1 MNIIASCQKCRQPL
15 SFGDESLAT
24 LGRSTYDLLTASERQ
39 PEPQVHRHKQNS
51 VAIDRL
57 GPQQR
62 ALFDAAQRPS
72 LSTAGHRQL
81 HSPTTQQQSNPTRVR
96 VPAPLSAQPFRP
108 AESFV
113 MLDHVAQSLAAL
125 PQVGPNSSAAQQ
137 GQARPSASRTIN
149 LSDSPANDASLPSA
163 LPSDRTSLG
172 GSNGVYAADT
182 PGEAAPLTPRI
193 AQLSNLYS
201 LLSSKSSIDHPLCT
215 ECIEQLLPL
224 MSKQLDEA
232 KKERERLLAFEKDVL
247 KRKDEG
253 QVQTREQSQK
263 EIAKYKKAER
273 QAVEDLKAVEAERDL
288 LDKQKVELDAEEA
301 KLAKEEEEFW
311 LQHSAYLLEA
321 AALRERTN
329 ALQTRYA
336 HDLKELE
343 KLQRTNVYNDAFCI
357 GQENG
362 IGTINGLR
370 LGRLPNVPVDWPEIN
385 AAWGHCLLL
394 LHTIARKFSFQFD
407 NYRLV
412 PMGSFSKIEKT
423 SGDKATLELYG
434 SGDFAVMRLLQNRR
448 FDIAMVAFL
457 DCLRQIGE
465 FVSQR
470 DKDLRLQ
477 HKIVKDKIGDVSIK
491 LQFGSDEAWTRALRH
506 VLYDLKLLLG
516 RADWVL
522 LESKLRAFPI

>member
-1 MNIIASCQKCRQPL
+1 MNVIANCQKCRQPL

-24 LGRSTYDLLTASERQ
+24 LGRSTYDLLSASERQ
-39 PEPQVHRHKQNS
+39 PDVSHYRHK
-51 VAIDRL
+51 AATTTFGADRL

-62 ALFDAAQRPS
+62 ALFDAASRQQQAAAAAAA
-72 LSTAGHRQL
+72 AGRL
-81 HSPTTQQQSNPTRVR
+81 HSTTPTSAPSGLTRVK
-96 VPAPLSAQPFRP
+96 VPAPLSNQPFRP

-125 PQVGPNSSAAQQ
+125 PPQVGPSASSPPQQLGAPSLSTAAVPTSSSSADTAT
-137 GQARPSASRTIN
+137 PTAS
-149 LSDSPANDASLPSA
+149 
-163 LPSDRTSLG
+163 TSTRQPNSTLL
-172 GSNGVYAADT
+172 AATTTTDT

-215 ECIEQLLPL
+215 ECIEQLLPI

-232 KKERERLLAFEKDVL
+232 KKERERLMAFEKDVL
-247 KRKDEG
+247 KRRDEG
-253 QVQTREQSQK
+253 QVQTKEQLQK

-288 LDKQKVELDAEEA
+288 LDKHKQELDAEEA
-301 KLAKEEEEFW
+301 QLAREEEEFW
-311 LQHSAYLLEA
+311 LEHSAYLLEA
-321 AALRERTN
+321 AALRDRTN

-407 NYRLV
+407 NYKLV

-423 SGDKATLELYG
+423 TGDKATLELYG

-448 FDIAMVAFL
+448 FDMAMVAFL
-457 DCLRQIGE
+457 DCLKQIGD
-465 FVSQR
+465 FVGQR

-516 RADWVL
+516 RACV
-522 LESKLRAFPI
+522 